1 MSNELR
7 SKTIRAM
14 GHLGLGSAMGKVMS
28 LGTTLILARILSPAD
43 YGLIAIA
50 MIVIGF
56 IGFFNEVG
64 IGSAIVQKT
73 ELTTTEVNGCFVIA
87 LMVSSVLVC
96 LTVASSGLIADF
108 YEHPQLKKMISV
120 LASGFIFGAF
130 STVPMAF
137 LRKDMQFKAIAG
149 VNILATLIQSIV
161 SLVLALLGYGVWS
174 LVWGFVTASI
184 VTSTGF
190 FLLSSWRPRGA
201 YGIREASNL
210 VIYGLHVT
218 STRIFWYLY
227 TNADKAIVGKML
239 GAKSLGIYD
248 MAFSLA
254 TLPSAQIT
262 TLVINVA
269 SPLFSKLQ
277 KNLAELSSVMLQLT
291 RGVAYVTYP
300 MLIGMLVCG
309 HELIMVLLGPD
320 WIDVL
325 IPFRALCLM
334 GLIKSVDPL
343 LSQVLTSTGN
353 AKKLSAYTAMCSVV
367 MLLGVVVGA
376 MLDGLRGVSIVWVL
390 IYPLLSVK
398 LLRDVSAVI
407 GMPMLAYYR
416 TLLPVLSGTVA
427 MGAVVL
433 AVRELTISSI
443 PSVHALLALEIVS
456 GVISYFFWIVYLDK
470 KGLAQIRQTLIDLG
484 ISETR
489 LNRWPF
495 IRHTEPT

>member
-1 MSNELR
+1 MR

-14 GHLGLGSAMGKVMS
+14 GHLGLGSALGKVIS

-64 IGSAIVQKT
+64 IGSAIIQKN
-73 ELTTTEVNGCFVIA
+73 ELSTTEVNGCFVIA
-87 LMVSSVLVC
+87 ILVSIVLFFIT
-96 LTVASSGLIADF
+96 LAASGSIAQF
-108 YEHPQLKKMISV
+108 YAHPELQAMISV

-137 LRKDMQFKAIAG
+137 LRKEMQFKAIAG
-149 VNILATLIQSIV
+149 VNILATIIQSIV
-161 SLVLALLGYGVWS
+161 SLVLAWQGHGVWS
-174 LVWGFVTASI
+174 LVWGFVAASV
-184 VTSTGF
+184 VTSAGF
-190 FLLSSWRPRGA
+190 FALSSWRPRGQ
-201 YGIREASNL
+201 YGIREASTL

-218 STRIFWYLY
+218 STRVFWYLY

-254 TLPSAQIT
+254 TLPSAQVT

-277 KNLAELSSVMLQLT
+277 NNLTELSSVVLKLT
-291 RGVAYVTYP
+291 RGLAYVTYP
-300 MLIGMLVCG
+300 ALIGMLVCSR
-309 HELIMVLLGPD
+309 ELILVLLGPD

-325 IPFRALCLM
+325 IPFSALCLM

-343 LSQVLTSTGN
+343 LSQVLTSTGH

-367 MLLGVVVGA
+367 MLSGVIVGA
-376 MLDGLRGVSIVWVL
+376 LLDGLRGVSIVWVVL
-390 IYPLLSVK
+390 YPLLSIK
-398 LLRDVSAVI
+398 LLSDVSKI
-407 GMPMLAYYR
+407 TGMSMLSYYR
-416 TLLPVLSGTVA
+416 NLWPVLLGTTV
-427 MGAVVL
+427 MGITVLLARTIALPLIHSIPVLL
-433 AVRELTISSI
+433 AVEIMVGMLT
-443 PSVHALLALEIVS
+443 
-456 GVISYFFWIVYLDK
+456 YFFWIVYLDR
-470 KGLAQIRQTLIDLG
+470 KGLEQIRQTMLDLG
-484 ISETR
+484 IAENR

-495 IRHTEPT
+495 IRHSTSS